1 MSDGL
6 SDEEFIKLK
15 EKLRE
20 EFSGYYEKAGGQN
33 YRFFH
38 LKFVYEAV
46 QKLAESDEISSLE
59 FDRRVL
65 EVAAFFHDI
74 GRSKDIENGF
84 MDPFKGH
91 EGHARKGSEI
101 VSGFVSEYV
110 SDEQLTRVQKV
121 IRNHHSHPE
130 TIEGKILQDADEL
143 AKYGVSDIW
152 RMIHYASEE
161 EMTIEEG
168 IENFR
173 NTLRP
178 RLEKGLAEFNFDVTR
193 NIAER
198 RMKKQ
203 GNFISEMEREMS
215 AKDM

>member
-1 MSDGL
+1 MYAL
-6 SDEEFIKLK
+6 SSIAKICLLLVLKLSV
-15 EKLRE
+15 
-20 EFSGYYEKAGGQN
+20 FSIITLVHVLPES
-33 YRFFH
+33 
-38 LKFVYEAV
+38 VEAY
-46 QKLAESDEISSLE
+46 
-59 FDRRVL
+59 
-65 EVAAFFHDI
+65 
-74 GRSKDIENGF
+74 
-84 MDPFKGH
+84 P
-91 EGHARKGSEI
+91 I

-203 GNFISEMEREMS
+203 EDFISEMEREMS